1 MDELRNRL
9 IQIYDE
15 YRTALLNGKYYAR
28 RLALYRN
35 LDLWS
40 EIVAALG
47 TSSAI
52 GSWALWKTTFG
63 ANGWTLLAGA
73 AVIVSLLKPIL
84 QFGKSREKYAKL
96 FSGYNSLGLGF
107 RFLIAEVKIKKAV
120 DESQLQT
127 VHQFFDQLRE
137 LAKDDDPHPPTRLL
151 HRLVDE
157 VNQEVPPSSLWMPA
171 RKEKKHDGETTAA
184 TA

>member
-73 AVIVSLLKPIL
+73 AVIVSLLKPIPPVRQEQREVCEALFRL
-84 QFGKSREKYAKL
+84 QLAGARL
-96 FSGYNSLGLGF
+96 PIPHRG
-107 RFLIAEVKIKKAV
+107 
-120 DESQLQT
+120 SQ
-127 VHQFFDQLRE
+127 
-137 LAKDDDPHPPTRLL
+137 
-151 HRLVDE
+151 
-157 VNQEVPPSSLWMPA
+157 NQES
-171 RKEKKHDGETTAA
+171 RR
-184 TA
+184 